1 MSKKLDELLETKVEI
16 INCETEKRDRIVTVD
31 SITEGFELYIQL
43 DENNVFCLYDMQDED
58 YSTPLGAT
66 IPEALHELSTFTE
79 YFNNHD
85 DGDDSWES
93 NFLYSL
99 PEIKI

>member
-1 MSKKLDELLETKVEI
+1 MRKKLNELLETKVEI
-16 INCETEKRDRIVTVD
+16 INCETEKTDRIVTVD
-31 SITEGFELYIQL
+31 SITEGFDLYI
-43 DENNVFCLYDMQDED
+43 DIIDNEFCLLDMQDED
-58 YSTPLGAT
+58 YSTPLGST
-66 IPEALHELSTFTE
+66 ISEALHELNSFTE

-99 PEIKI
+99 TKIKK